1 MIRLDQIFT
10 VSYGHS
16 LELDRQERDPHG
28 VCFVSRTEK
37 CNGVSDR
44 IAAIEGSEPSPAGS
58 ISVAL
63 GGSVLAT
70 FVQPEPFYSGR
81 DIAVLA
87 PKNSGMA
94 EIEKLWWAWIIRS
107 NRYRYS
113 YGRQANRTLSA
124 LELPDTVPDWVYTTP
139 IPDVSALTA
148 AASGPVALTDPST
161 WGEFRL
167 DELFDVQKGS
177 RLTKADMT
185 EGDNLYIGA
194 SEFTNGVTARVGNG
208 TQFGGGTI
216 TVPYN
221 GSVAHAFYQPQ
232 PFVAGD
238 DVHGLTPIIGA
249 GPSSPEA
256 SLFVATVIRREKLR
270 YNYGRKWGLDKMRE
284 TVIRLPQTV
293 GGAPDW
299 AYMKSYIGGLAMS
312 SVFSPATA
320 EETTTER
327 WNPASTPD
335 RGSAR

>member
-148 AASGPVALTDPST
+148 AASGPVAFTDPST

-167 DELFDVQKGS
+167 DGLFDVSKGAYVKGS
-177 RLTKADMT
+177 SDDSGTTPRVSSTAT
-185 EGDNLYIGA
+185 
-194 SEFTNGVTARVGNG
+194 SNGHGG
-208 TQFGGGTI
+208 TTTQDANFKGGTI
-216 TVPYN
+216 TVARN
-221 GSVAHAFYQPQ
+221 GSIGEAFYQPID
-232 PFVAGD
+232 FFATD
-238 DVHGLTPIIGA
+238 DVHVFEPGA
-249 GPSSPEA
+249 GANKYSPEA
-256 SLFVATVIRREKLR
+256 SLFIATVIRQEKPR

-284 TVIRLPQTV
+284 TIVRLPQTTE
-293 GGAPDW
+293 GAPDW
-299 AYMKSYIGGLAMS
+299 AYMESYIRGLAMS
-312 SVFSPATA
+312 SVFSAEAADATTA
-320 EETTTER
+320 VRHTGA
-327 WNPASTPD
+327 PSL
-335 RGSAR
+335 G